1 MKNYDDIINLEHPT
15 SKKHPRMSKEA
26 RACQFAP
33 FAALTGYDDE
43 IKEAGRLTSA
53 CGYLSEDSKVMLDLK
68 LSIVNEI
75 KDIEVVVSYFV
86 PDSKKQGGSFKSISS
101 QIKKVDNVNQ
111 TLVLV
116 NNIVIPLKNVCDID
130 AEIFRQMNLH
140 LDII

>member
-1 MKNYDDIINLEHPT
+1 
-15 SKKHPRMSKEA
+15 
-26 RACQFAP
+26 
-33 FAALTGYDDE
+33 
-43 IKEAGRLTSA
+43 
-53 CGYLSEDSKVMLDLK
+53 MLDLK

-101 QIKKVDNVNQ
+101 RIKKVDNVNQ